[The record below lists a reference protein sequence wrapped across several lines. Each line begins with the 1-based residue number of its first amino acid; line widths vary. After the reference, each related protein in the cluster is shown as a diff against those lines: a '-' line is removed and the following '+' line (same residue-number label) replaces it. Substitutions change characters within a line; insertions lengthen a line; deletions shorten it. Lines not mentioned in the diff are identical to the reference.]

1 MTQEEMA
8 VRYEYSTHDSKKVQ
22 DIEKACNDKA
32 ADRWELVQ
40 ALAAKDRYVCIF
52 RRPKT

>member
-1 MTQEEMA
+1 MTQEAMA
-8 VRYEYSTHDSKKVQ
+8 DRFEYSTFDSKKVQ
-22 DIEKACNDKA
+22 DIERVSNEKA
-32 ADRWELVQ
+32 AERWELLQ